1 LGAGVVCH
9 QTRFD
14 AMDVQPKQ
22 AFYLTTYD
30 ESTMCVV
37 EHQRFEANLTEVTLL
52 LDMPPGQIVGAGL
65 EPSQAKRLA
74 NFLGLSISAPYTY
87 AQLQAP
93 HFVDRL
99 PYTVHT
105 NREFVLMARGTKP
118 LAVFSEGYPLPYPSP
133 YFAEE
138 KFDEQVAARRFV
150 KREYVVPFDKNQ
162 GPGPS
167 GPVRG
172 VRVILYSQASEEWR
186 IDAYVLLR
194 NTSVKAG
201 FGEFFERQE
210 GALLGYEEWQN
221 DAYIELVKATKA
233 NPEAF

>member
-1 LGAGVVCH
+1 
-9 QTRFD
+9 
-14 AMDVQPKQ
+14 MDVQPKE

-30 ESTMCVV
+30 ESTLCVV
-37 EHQRFEANLTEVTLL
+37 EHQRFEANLTEVALL
-52 LDMPPGQIVGAGL
+52 LDMPPGQIVGARL
-65 EPSQAKRLA
+65 EPSQAKRVA

-87 AQLQAP
+87 AQLRAP
-93 HFVDRL
+93 RFVDRL
-99 PYTVHT
+99 PYAVHT

-118 LAVFSEGYPLPYPSP
+118 LAVFSEEYPLPYPSP

-138 KFDEQVAARRFV
+138 KFDEQVAAGRFV
-150 KREYVVPFDKNQ
+150 KREYVEPLDKNQ
-162 GPGPS
+162 GAG
-167 GPVRG
+167 GPVRR

-201 FGEFFERQE
+201 FGESFERQE

-221 DAYIELVKATKA
+221 DAYIALVKATKA
-233 NPEAF
+233 NPKAF